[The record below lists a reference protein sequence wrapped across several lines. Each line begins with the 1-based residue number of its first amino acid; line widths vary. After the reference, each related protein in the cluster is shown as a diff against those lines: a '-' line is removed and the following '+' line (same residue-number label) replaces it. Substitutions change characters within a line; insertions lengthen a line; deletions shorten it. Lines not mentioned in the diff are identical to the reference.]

1 MYKKTRFLNQHKETI
16 ASWPHTRWFVGYNI
30 DSRMNVTRVTATA
43 IDTSLPDESYGH
55 AAENVGPFDDL
66 DVIVRR
72 LMIDAVM
79 NFPDIAPKRVDD
91 DDPFQQDS
99 LW

>member
-1 MYKKTRFLNQHKETI
+1 MYKKSRFLSQHKETI
-16 ASWPHTRWFVGYNI
+16 ASWPHTRWFVGYAI
-30 DSRMNVTRVTATA
+30 DNRMNVVRVTATA
-43 IDTSLPDESYGH
+43 IDTTLPDESYGH

-79 NFPDIAPKRVDD
+79 NLPDIAAKRLDD
-91 DDPFQQDS
+91 GEPFR
-99 LW
+99 